1 MKNATKYPVHV
12 RDLNTRDICIVP
24 VEETQTYYLIDCKPR
39 PGRGGGCVNIRESK
53 DLMWWS
59 ESELIYEPDEEYWGQ
74 LDYWA
79 PEVHRWRGKYYLVSS
94 FRKPGGCR
102 GCQFLVADSIKGP
115 YKPMVNHPATPE
127 NWHCLDGTLYED
139 KNGQPWMVFCHEWTQ
154 VQDGQMCAIRMKDD
168 LSDSI
173 GEPIILFRASEAPW
187 KFTDDKGLWEFS
199 DPQYNVGWAR
209 ITDGCYMYRAKN
221 GELLM
226 TWTSYSNTAYTTGYA
241 RSLSGE
247 IQGPWV
253 QEPEPLFSQDGGHAM
268 FFHRFD
274 GTLMMVLHSPNRP
287 GKEHMLLFEMEDNNG
302 KLFIK
307 NELTGNFLWI
317 YNERDQRYLNS
328 LQEAAPEEKKVSEE
342 APKE

>member
-1 MKNATKYPVHV
+1 
-12 RDLNTRDICIVP
+12 
-24 VEETQTYYLIDCKPR
+24 
-39 PGRGGGCVNIRESK
+39 
-53 DLMWWS
+53 
-59 ESELIYEPDEEYWGQ
+59 
-74 LDYWA
+74 
-79 PEVHRWRGKYYLVSS
+79 
-94 FRKPGGCR
+94 
-102 GCQFLVADSIKGP
+102 
-115 YKPMVNHPATPE
+115 
-127 NWHCLDGTLYED
+127 
-139 KNGQPWMVFCHEWTQ
+139 
-154 VQDGQMCAIRMKDD
+154 
-168 LSDSI
+168 
-173 GEPIILFRASEAPW
+173 
-187 KFTDDKGLWEFS
+187 
-199 DPQYNVGWAR
+199 
-209 ITDGCYMYRAKN
+209 MYRAKN

-317 YNERDQRYLNS
+317 YNERDQRYLDS
-328 LQEAAPEEKKVSEE
+328 LQEAAPEEKKVPEE